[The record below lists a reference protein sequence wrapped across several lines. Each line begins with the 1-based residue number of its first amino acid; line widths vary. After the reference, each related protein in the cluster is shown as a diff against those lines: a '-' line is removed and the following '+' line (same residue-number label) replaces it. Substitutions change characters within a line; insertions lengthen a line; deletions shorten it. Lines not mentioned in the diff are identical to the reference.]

1 MNKKAKK
8 EQSNTASGP
17 ERSKLSNS
25 KMSRLD
31 EQKSKERNGNG
42 EEASEE
48 EEMGVPWSLYA
59 AHTLST
65 WGDNMWWFAGGC
77 YMLELLPSSLRL
89 TAIYGLVIA
98 ASVIVFGASVG
109 RLVDTMGRISAAR
122 LSLAIQNLATA
133 ACALAL
139 AAFLHNRAELE
150 PDGPDHPTL
159 IVSVFAI
166 TLAAVARLASCG
178 TNIIIQKDWI
188 VVIAGGDND
197 KLATMNSILRTIELT
212 TYAIAPAV
220 AGCLFTLL
228 GFGLTG
234 LVIAAWNVV
243 SVCLEYCLLSRIYRR
258 HPGLA
263 DKQVGSAEDEE
274 AEEGGGALHGWV
286 TYFNHPVKLAGLGLA
301 CLYMTVLG
309 FDNITYGYCLL
320 QGVPHAA
327 LGVLVGVSAV
337 VGVAGSLAYPPIRKR
352 VGLERTGLLGMFLLV
367 SCSSLALLSIV
378 LPGSPMDLN
387 VLVQSNINSS
397 IPLSPTTIIP
407 ENTNPSVS
415 ETLAESEVFPDSDI
429 SSWLLANCSVIV
441 FLTGIILARFGLWIV
456 DLTVNQLLQE
466 KVEEEG
472 GVVNGVQESLN
483 NSLDL
488 AKCILV
494 ILLPAEETFGLLIIA
509 SFSCIPHQHH
519 QQPDKEVVE
528 EKEKMLE
535 KGEEE
540 RAVVV
545 KKTEKRKKGEVC
557 SV

>member
-133 ACALAL
+133 TCALIL
-139 AAFLHNRAELE
+139 AAFLHLRAELE
-150 PDGPDHPTL
+150 PDGPGQPTL
-159 IVSVFAI
+159 IVSVVAI
-166 TLAAVARLASCG
+166 VLAAVARLASCG

-188 VVIAGGDND
+188 VVVAGGDTD
-197 KLATMNSILRTIELT
+197 RLATMNSILRTIELT

-220 AGCLFTLL
+220 AGCLFTIL

-234 LVIAAWNVV
+234 LVIAGWNVL
-243 SVCLEYCLLSRIYRR
+243 SVCLEYCLLARIYRKR
-258 HPGLA
+258 PGLA

-337 VGVAGSLAYPPIRKR
+337 VGVAGSRAYPPIRKR

-367 SCSSLALLSIV
+367 ACSSLALLSIV

-397 IPLSPTTIIP
+397 FPLSPTTIIP
-407 ENTNPSVS
+407 ENTNSSVS
-415 ETLAESEVFPDSDI
+415 GTLAESEVFPDSDI
-429 SSWLLANCSVIV
+429 ASWLLANCSVIV

>member
-1 MNKKAKK
+1 
-8 EQSNTASGP
+8 
-17 ERSKLSNS
+17 
-25 KMSRLD
+25 
-31 EQKSKERNGNG
+31 
-42 EEASEE
+42 
-48 EEMGVPWSLYA
+48 MGVPWSLYA

-133 ACALAL
+133 ACA
-139 AAFLHNRAELE
+139 
-150 PDGPDHPTL
+150 
-159 IVSVFAI
+159 I

-212 TYAIAPAV
+212 TYAIAPAM

-263 DKQVGSAEDEE
+263 SKRSSSSVEEEED
-274 AEEGGGALHGWV
+274 GGGAAGAVQGWL

-320 QGVPHAA
+320 QGVPHAV
-327 LGVLVGVSAV
+327 LGILVGVSAV

-352 VGLERTGLLGMFLLV
+352 VGLERTGRLGM
-367 SCSSLALLSIV
+367 A
-378 LPGSPMDLN
+378 
-387 VLVQSNINSS
+387 
-397 IPLSPTTIIP
+397 
-407 ENTNPSVS
+407 
-415 ETLAESEVFPDSDI
+415 
-429 SSWLLANCSVIV
+429 
-441 FLTGIILARFGLWIV
+441 
-456 DLTVNQLLQE
+456 
-466 KVEEEG
+466 
-472 GVVNGVQESLN
+472 
-483 NSLDL
+483 
-488 AKCILV
+488 
-494 ILLPAEETFGLLIIA
+494 
-509 SFSCIPHQHH
+509 
-519 QQPDKEVVE
+519 
-528 EKEKMLE
+528 
-535 KGEEE
+535 
-540 RAVVV
+540 
-545 KKTEKRKKGEVC
+545 
-557 SV
+557 

>member
-1 MNKKAKK
+1 
-8 EQSNTASGP
+8 
-17 ERSKLSNS
+17 
-25 KMSRLD
+25 
-31 EQKSKERNGNG
+31 
-42 EEASEE
+42 
-48 EEMGVPWSLYA
+48 MGVPWSLYA

-133 ACALAL
+133 ACALIL
-139 AAFLHNRAELE
+139 AAFLHYRAELE

-159 IVSVFAI
+159 IVSVLAI

-263 DKQVGSAEDEE
+263 SKRSSSSVEEEED
-274 AEEGGGALHGWV
+274 GGAAGGAVQGWL

-320 QGVPHAA
+320 QGVPHAV
-327 LGVLVGVSAV
+327 LGILVGVSAV

-367 SCSSLALLSIV
+367 SCSSLALVSIL

-387 VLVQSNINSS
+387 VFFKSKTNSS
-397 IPLSPTTIIP
+397 MLVSPPAINQEYTNTSESDAESKVLP
-407 ENTNPSVS
+407 ENDVAP
-415 ETLAESEVFPDSDI
+415 
-429 SSWLLANCSVIV
+429 WLLAHCSVIV
-441 FLTGIILARFGLWIV
+441 FLAGIILARFGLWIV

-466 KVEEEG
+466 KVEEEVR

-509 SFSCIPHQHH
+509 SFTSVSLGWLLYALYSR
-519 QQPDKEVVE
+519 QQRGHLFHFRRLAASLACMPQQQEEQDGEVKEE
-528 EKEKMLE
+528 REQMLE
-535 KGEEE
+535 KGEVTLMVVEE
-540 RAVVV
+540 DKV
-545 KKTEKRKKGEVC
+545 KQKGKVC

>member
-1 MNKKAKK
+1 
-8 EQSNTASGP
+8 
-17 ERSKLSNS
+17 
-25 KMSRLD
+25 
-31 EQKSKERNGNG
+31 
-42 EEASEE
+42 
-48 EEMGVPWSLYA
+48 MGVPWSLYA

-133 ACALAL
+133 ACALIL
-139 AAFLHNRAELE
+139 AAFLHYRAELE
-150 PDGPDHPTL
+150 PDGQAGQPTL
-159 IVSVFAI
+159 IVSVVAI
-166 TLAAVARLASCG
+166 LLAAVARLASCG

-188 VVIAGGDND
+188 VVVAGGDTD

-220 AGCLFTLL
+220 AGCLFTIL

-234 LVIAAWNVV
+234 LVIAGWNVL
-243 SVCLEYCLLSRIYRR
+243 SVCLEYCLLARIYRK

-263 DKQVGSAEDEE
+263 AKQVGSVDQDDGEVEED
-274 AEEGGGALHGWV
+274 GGGALQGWV
-286 TYFNHPVKLAGLGLA
+286 TYFNHPVKFAGLGLA

-320 QGVPHAA
+320 QGVPHVA
-327 LGVLVGVSAV
+327 LGILVGVSAV
-337 VGVAGSLAYPPIRKR
+337 VGVAGSLAYPLIRKR

-367 SCSSLALLSIV
+367 SCSSLALVSIV

-387 VLVQSNINSS
+387 VLVQSKINSS
-397 IPLSPTTIIP
+397 LLPSPTTIIP
-407 ENTNPSVS
+407 EDTNSSASGTMADS
-415 ETLAESEVFPDSDI
+415 EDTDVA
-429 SSWLLANCSVIV
+429 SWLLANCSVIV
-441 FLTGIILARFGLWIV
+441 FLSGIILARFGLWVV

-466 KVEEEG
+466 KVEEEVR

-509 SFSCIPHQHH
+509 SFTSVSLGWLLYAIYSR
-519 QQPDKEVVE
+519 QQRGHLFHFRKLAESLTCMPQQQQEQDGEVKEE
-528 EKEKMLE
+528 EREQMLE
-535 KGEEE
+535 KGEVTLMVAEE
-540 RAVVV
+540 DKV
-545 KKTEKRKKGEVC
+545 KKKGNVC

>member
-1 MNKKAKK
+1 
-8 EQSNTASGP
+8 
-17 ERSKLSNS
+17 
-25 KMSRLD
+25 
-31 EQKSKERNGNG
+31 
-42 EEASEE
+42 
-48 EEMGVPWSLYA
+48 
-59 AHTLST
+59 
-65 WGDNMWWFAGGC
+65 MWWFAGGC

-89 TAIYGLVIA
+89 TTIYGLVIA

-133 ACALAL
+133 SCALIL
-139 AAFLHNRAELE
+139 AAFLHYRAELE
-150 PDGPDHPTL
+150 PEGEGSHPTL
-159 IVSVFAI
+159 VVSVVAI
-166 TLAAVARLASCG
+166 MLAAVARLASCG

-188 VVIAGGDND
+188 VVVAGGDTD
-197 KLATMNSILRTIELT
+197 RLATMNSILRTIELT

-220 AGCLFTLL
+220 AGCLFTIL

-234 LVIAAWNVV
+234 LLIAGWNVL
-243 SVCLEYCLLSRIYRR
+243 SVCLEYWLLARIYRK

-263 DKQVGSAEDEE
+263 AKQVGSADDEE
-274 AEEGGGALHGWV
+274 VEDGGGAVQGWIA
-286 TYFNHPVKLAGLGLA
+286 YFNHPVKFAGLGLA

-367 SCSSLALLSIV
+367 SCSSLALLSIA

-407 ENTNPSVS
+407 EDTNSSVNGAM
-415 ETLAESEVFPDSDI
+415 AESEVLPDTDVA
-429 SSWLLANCSVIV
+429 SWLLANCSVIV
-441 FLTGIILARFGLWIV
+441 FLSGIILARFGLWVV

-466 KVEEEG
+466 KVEEEVR

-509 SFSCIPHQHH
+509 SFTSVSLGWLLYALYSR
-519 QQPDKEVVE
+519 QQRGHLFHFRRLAASLACMPQQQEEQDGEVKEE
-528 EKEKMLE
+528 REQMLE
-535 KGEEE
+535 KGEVTLMVVEE
-540 RAVVV
+540 DKV
-545 KKTEKRKKGEVC
+545 KQKGKVC

>member
-122 LSLAIQNLATA
+122 LSLEIQNLATA
-133 ACALAL
+133 ACALTL
-139 AAFLHNRAELE
+139 AAFLHYRAELD
-150 PDGPDHPTL
+150 PDGPDHPSL

-243 SVCLEYCLLSRIYRR
+243 SVCLEYCLLSRIHRR
-258 HPGLA
+258 HPCQACRARTGLPVHDRSWLRQYHLWLLPPA
-263 DKQVGSAEDEE
+263 RGASCSSWNPCRGFCCGRCCRQPCLSAYSK
-274 AEEGGGALHGWV
+274 EGGTGKNW
-286 TYFNHPVKLAGLGLA
+286 TAGNVPA
-301 CLYMTVLG
+301 CLLLLSSTGLHIPARKSNG
-309 FDNITYGYCLL
+309 PKCLL
-320 QGVPHAA
+320 QV
-327 LGVLVGVSAV
+327 
-337 VGVAGSLAYPPIRKR
+337 
-352 VGLERTGLLGMFLLV
+352 
-367 SCSSLALLSIV
+367 
-378 LPGSPMDLN
+378 
-387 VLVQSNINSS
+387 
-397 IPLSPTTIIP
+397 
-407 ENTNPSVS
+407 
-415 ETLAESEVFPDSDI
+415 
-429 SSWLLANCSVIV
+429 
-441 FLTGIILARFGLWIV
+441 
-456 DLTVNQLLQE
+456 
-466 KVEEEG
+466 
-472 GVVNGVQESLN
+472 
-483 NSLDL
+483 
-488 AKCILV
+488 
-494 ILLPAEETFGLLIIA
+494 
-509 SFSCIPHQHH
+509 
-519 QQPDKEVVE
+519 
-528 EKEKMLE
+528 
-535 KGEEE
+535 
-540 RAVVV
+540 
-545 KKTEKRKKGEVC
+545 
-557 SV
+557 